1 MTLWPFLAAL
11 ALHALGGV
19 SALLFGR
26 DDRLALGAGTA
37 GSVLASLVGVAAAG
51 NVLIT
56 GGVAELALPW
66 HVPIGSLVV
75 GVDALSA
82 FFLLCVYLVS
92 GLAAVYGAGYLAGH
106 AHGKRLAP
114 VVFFF
119 SLLAASMAGV
129 VLARDGVLFLVAW
142 EVMSIAG
149 WFLVTFEDEREDVR
163 RAGMVYLV
171 ASHVGVVFLLVMF
184 GLLARRA
191 DSFAFSALLRAGA
204 PGAGLASGCF
214 VLALI
219 GFGTKAGFWF
229 LHTWLPEAHPAAPS
243 HVSATMS
250 GVMIK
255 MGIHGVLRALT
266 FLGPPPV
273 WWGTALVVVGALSG
287 VLGVLHALA
296 QHDLKRLLAYHSV
309 ENIGIITRSTAGTS
323 WASV

>member
-1 MTLWPFLAAL
+1 
-11 ALHALGGV
+11 
-19 SALLFGR
+19 
-26 DDRLALGAGTA
+26 
-37 GSVLASLVGVAAAG
+37 
-51 NVLIT
+51 
-56 GGVAELALPW
+56 
-66 HVPIGSLVV
+66 
-75 GVDALSA
+75 
-82 FFLLCVYLVS
+82 
-92 GLAAVYGAGYLAGH
+92 
-106 AHGKRLAP
+106 
-114 VVFFF
+114 VFFF

-273 WWGTALVVVGALSG
+273 WCGTGRGRCAFGRARRAARAGPARPQAAARLSQRGKHRHHHEVHGGDIVGERVIAPVLRRILGSLGRLRVLQHGRVQLYLVYILVTVVA
-287 VLGVLHALA
+287 VLVWQLG
-296 QHDLKRLLAYHSV
+296 
-309 ENIGIITRSTAGTS
+309 RSP
-323 WASV
+323 